1 MISENITRVLI
12 HGLNISIHNKFGI
25 SISWNNLIDQN
36 AIKVLIK

>member
-12 HGLNISIHNKFGI
+12 YGLNISIHNKFG
-25 SISWNNLIDQN
+25 ISWNNLIDQN